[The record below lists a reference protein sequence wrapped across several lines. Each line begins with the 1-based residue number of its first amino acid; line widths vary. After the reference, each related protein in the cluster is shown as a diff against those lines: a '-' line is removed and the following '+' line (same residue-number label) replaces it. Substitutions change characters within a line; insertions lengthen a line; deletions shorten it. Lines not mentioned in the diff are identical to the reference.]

1 MVTAKVCLIAWIV
14 STMLGMGLQ
23 LRVREVLE
31 PLRNA
36 TLVTRAIIAK
46 YVLALLWQIHSRRC
60 SLQIHFRQCGH
71 RRGGSRAMSSRM
83 AWRTAGKVGWG
94 GGPLIL
100 FFPPCC
106 CEAAMLEEGV
116 GDHRH
121 ERMTV

>member
-1 MVTAKVCLIAWIV
+1 DAHSWRIEREIEARLGHGGPMQRAGLGRDGGPRIAECVKDVI
-14 STMLGMGLQ
+14 
-23 LRVREVLE
+23 
-31 PLRNA
+31 
-36 TLVTRAIIAK
+36 
-46 YVLALLWQIHSRRC
+46 LALLWQIYSRCC

-71 RRGGSRAMSSRM
+71 RRGGSRAISSRM
-83 AWRTAGKVGWG
+83 AWRTAGRVGWG

-116 GDHRH
+116 RAHRH